1 MALFMILRR
10 MKVSVTAHGV
20 RAAFRS
26 WCADTASPS
35 RSPRP
40 ALCSSSVVEAYQR
53 SSMVERRRLIMQAW
67 SDLMSGKITVE
78 TAEIVPLRAAE

>member
-1 MALFMILRR
+1 MAFAPP
-10 MKVSVTAHGV
+10 SVHG
-20 RAAFRS
+20 
-26 WCADTASPS
+26 CADTVSPS

-40 ALCSSSVVEAYQR
+40 ASLCSSSVVEAYQR

-67 SDLMSGKITVE
+67 SDLVSGEITVE